1 MWMVAP
7 IHCRKLHFKKRK
19 KIMKMNFKQNSVKL
33 AIAAGL
39 VIGSAGLT
47 VPAFAEDSVS
57 GKMDVTARIGV
68 ACSVSTDDIA
78 FGLYDAVVTN
88 KDADLKAT
96 APGKIKQTCTIGS
109 SGTIN
114 IDAGKYAG
122 SDGISNRQMKTT
134 ESVSGDQ
141 VAFLNYSV
149 HVADDI
155 GTADWPASGGPAYT
169 GTGAEQITNVYAF
182 VPKSQNK
189 AVKGAYSD
197 ELTITITY

>member
-1 MWMVAP
+1 
-7 IHCRKLHFKKRK
+7 
-19 KIMKMNFKQNSVKL
+19 MKMNFKQNNIKL

-47 VPAFAEDSVS
+47 APAFAEDEVAAPPSVT
-57 GKMDVTARIGV
+57 GQMEVTARIGV
-68 ACSVSTDDIA
+68 ACTVTTDDIA

-88 KDADLKAT
+88 KDDDLRAT
-96 APGKIKQTCTIGS
+96 TPGRIKQTCTIGS

-122 SDGISNRQMKTT
+122 ADGVSNRQMKTL
-134 ESVSGDQ
+134 ESVSDDQ
-141 VAFLNYSV
+141 VAYLNYSV
-149 HVADDI
+149 HVADNI
-155 GTADWPASGGPAYT
+155 SSADWPASDGPAYT
-169 GTGAEQITNVYAF
+169 GTGSEVITNVYAF
-182 VPKSQNK
+182 VPKNQNK